1 MTSQERG
8 TSSLMSPPEH
18 VDTPNGSASRP
29 LVVYHGDCPD
39 GFGAA
44 FAAWKR
50 YGEGADYVPVSHGDP
65 PPKTKGRHVLMA
77 DFAYDRGTTERLA
90 ESSASLVVL
99 DHHRSA
105 ASELADL
112 PYCVFDMNR
121 SGAVMA
127 WQYLHESPVPALL
140 SYVQDRDLW
149 RHDPVSYTH
158 LDVYKRQWEEWA
170 ADIAESHTSYTTL
183 LYFRSPE
190 PRTSWTLA
198 LLGCMDAAALQ
209 LALNPLTV
217 PASARPFVRMGV
229 VCLRSLSRVTGF
241 AFSADPRPDDP
252 IELTFD
258 EFQDGVNRVLAIG
271 WEAERTAEEA
281 WPHFRGWRV
290 NYESMAY
297 HLATLVDA
305 PPGPW
310 SGTRKGKLESS
321 LVPVRPPHRAPTQE
335 LENLLQVT
343 EQRRAHRAA
352 QKRSRPAA
360 APRPGKPAE
369 DPPERSKQGG

>member
-1 MTSQERG
+1 MTLQERG

-18 VDTPNGSASRP
+18 ADTSNGSASRP

-149 RHDPVSYTH
+149 RHDLPESEEVSAALRAHDFDFKTWDSI
-158 LDVYKRQWEEWA
+158 DVEQLRVEG
-170 ADIAESHTSYTTL
+170 
-183 LYFRSPE
+183 R
-190 PRTSWTLA
+190 A
-198 LLGCMDAAALQ
+198 LLRYQRRMVERVAAHALLVDILGTVVPTVNSPVLQSELGDVLATGHPFAGVWWQGSGDAARW
-209 LALNPLTV
+209 
-217 PASARPFVRMGV
+217 S
-229 VCLRSLSRVTGF
+229 LRSTPG
-241 AFSADPRPDDP
+241 
-252 IELTFD
+252 
-258 EFQDGVNRVLAIG
+258 GVDVSLIAARYG
-271 WEAERTAEEA
+271 GGGHRTAA
-281 WPHFRGWRV
+281 GFRG
-290 NYESMAY
+290 
-297 HLATLVDA
+297 LPPKDGKLPL
-305 PPGPW
+305 PPGDD
-310 SGTRKGKLESS
+310 
-321 LVPVRPPHRAPTQE
+321 Q
-335 LENLLQVT
+335 
-343 EQRRAHRAA
+343 
-352 QKRSRPAA
+352 PAL
-360 APRPGKPAE
+360 P
-369 DPPERSKQGG
+369 